1 MKQFKILFSA
11 AGLVFGMV
19 IGLALAHAAEE
30 PTVTLTQAELQ
41 AVINA
46 QIAASQAAPAFKKV
60 QGAFTPPPAPVAH
73 PTPAAEPAK

>member
-1 MKQFKILFSA
+1 MKSFKISLA
-11 AGLVFGMV
+11 IAGFMFGMG
-19 IGLALAHAAEE
+19 IGLAFAAEE

-60 QGAFTPPPAPVAH
+60 QGAFTPPPAPIAH